1 MRGLFPHITRKNTQ
15 GFTAVELLVTLFVA
29 AAFLIAGYQLFN
41 VVMRDGGETRAQA
54 AAANAAYASLR
65 QYSDSA
71 TNPCSSLAPVT
82 DQAMTVDT
90 LQKVTLTITIE
101 CAQSGTP
108 SLSKITAIIKYNTPQ
123 KTLTYSTYVDKS
135 NGEE

>member
-1 MRGLFPHITRKNTQ
+1 MRRRFPYHYHKSTQ

-54 AAANAAYASLR
+54 AAANTAYAYLR

-71 TNPCSSLAPVT
+71 TNPCTPLAPLT
-82 DQAMTVDT
+82 DEPITVES

-101 CAQSGTP
+101 CIQSDAP

-135 NGEE
+135 GEE